1 MYKLIPVHSPFS
13 ARADLWQSCIQSS
26 SGSACAMTA
35 YDWLDSAI
43 GSDTGGGYLASVP
56 SGYTDLEQGPLD
68 SLEQQP
74 VYTGIE

>member
-43 GSDTGGGYLASVP
+43 GSDTGGRSAVSISLS
-56 SGYTDLEQGPLD
+56 YTDPEQDPLD

-74 VYTGIE
+74 VYMGIE